1 MTNFEKLTATKTGAC
16 PLPSIVADFRS
27 TVGHGISKKVLQ
39 QMSFAGLR
47 LLPARREAERSG
59 LVAWLES

>member
-1 MTNFEKLTATKTGAC
+1 MTNFEKLTATKPELARFLRS
-16 PLPSIVADFRS
+16 LPILEAPWDTEFQ
-27 TVGHGISKKVLQ
+27 KKVLQ